1 MRIAF
6 RALFVLYLLYLAACA
21 WIFMDKSDAGGPY
34 HLGSAIGSIAGG
46 LPWTLL
52 AFVIYPPNAGPA
64 LLYVIAVTGALV
76 NLALLAHFAGWVRL
90 WGRPHDRAVN
100 PLPPPNG
107 R

>member
-6 RALFVLYLLYLAACA
+6 RALFVLYLLYLVACA

-34 HLGSAIGSIAGG
+34 QLGSAIGSIAAG

-52 AFVIYPPNAGPA
+52 AFVVYPPNAGPL
-64 LLYVIAVTGALV
+64 LLYVIAVTGALA
-76 NLALLAHFAGWVRL
+76 NLALLAHFAGWLRL
-90 WGRPHDRAVN
+90 WGRSGRRHT
-100 PLPPPNG
+100 PP